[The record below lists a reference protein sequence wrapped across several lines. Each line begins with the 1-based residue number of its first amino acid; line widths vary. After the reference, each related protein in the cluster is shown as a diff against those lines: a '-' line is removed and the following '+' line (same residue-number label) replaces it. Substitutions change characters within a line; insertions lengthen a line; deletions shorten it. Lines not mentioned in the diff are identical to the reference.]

1 MSAQGKKA
9 APLAGWR
16 WGPFTFRLPFY
27 HTRLHWPE
35 FLQGIALASATG
47 LALVPFM
54 MTYFDLSFEQAIAM
68 SFMHGFLI
76 GIAPIAF
83 GEPYSPGW
91 LTPALPLV
99 MAFVITGY
107 DTPVERLQA
116 MTAMTMVFT
125 VMLAILG
132 ATGLGRKLMEWLP
145 AALKAGIIMGAGIA
159 AFQRVFLDG
168 DSSLADQ
175 PISTV
180 IACSVALVLLFS
192 IPFRFL
198 KLRARPL
205 MVIGGLGLLP
215 GFLAAAFFGP
225 LFGEVEYNIRWE
237 FFVPPVVETWQV
249 VSPFA
254 IGWPSWEMYLAAAPL
269 ALITYIILFGDLVTG
284 NEIIEE
290 AQKERPDDP
299 IEIDTTRS
307 HLSLAIRNL
316 LMGISAPFF
325 TTQGPLWAGVHVTVV
340 QRWRQGRRTMSNLF
354 SGVHSYYFMGIP
366 FIYFVLPLLTALE
379 PLMGVALSLTLVLTG
394 FACAYVAMAI
404 PAHPVER
411 GVTVLTGVA
420 LAFFEPWQGLAVG
433 VVAAV
438 LLIGGRDAVQMERAV
453 SEQEQ
458 SYHKARSDAADKR
471 EQSRR

>member
-1 MSAQGKKA
+1 MTAETQRRA
-9 APLAGWR
+9 APAGWQ

-27 HTRLHWPE
+27 HSRLHWPE

-54 MTYFDLSFEQAIAM
+54 MNYFGLSFEQAIAM

-76 GIAPIAF
+76 GIAPIVF
-83 GEPYSPGW
+83 GEPYAPGW

-99 MAFVITGY
+99 LAFVITGY
-107 DTPVERLQA
+107 DTPEERLQA

-125 VMLAILG
+125 VMLAVLG

-145 AALKAGIIMGAGIA
+145 AALKAGIIMGAAIA

-180 IACSVALVLLFS
+180 VACGVALVLLFS

-205 MVIGGLGLLP
+205 MLIGGLGLLP
-215 GFLAAAFFGP
+215 GFLAAAAIGP
-225 LFGEVEYNIRWE
+225 LVGEVEYNIRWE
-237 FFVPPVVETWQV
+237 LFVPPVVDTWQV

-284 NEIIEE
+284 NEIIED
-290 AQKERPDDP
+290 AQADRPDDP
-299 IEIDTTRS
+299 IDINTTRS
-307 HLSLAIRNL
+307 HLSLAIRNFF
-316 LMGISAPFF
+316 MGIGAPLF
-325 TTQGPLWAGVHVTVV
+325 TTQGPLWAGVHVVVV
-340 QRWRQGRRTMSNLF
+340 QRWRQGRRTMSDLF
-354 SGVHSYYFMGIP
+354 SGIHSYYFMGIP
-366 FIYFVLPLLTALE
+366 FIYFLLPLLTALE
-379 PLMGVALSLTLVLTG
+379 PLMGIALSLTLLLTG

-404 PAHPVER
+404 PRHPVER
-411 GVTVLTGVA
+411 GVTLLTGVS
-420 LAFFEPWQGLAVG
+420 LAFFEPWQGLLVG
-433 VVAAV
+433 VIAAV
-438 LLIGGRDAVQMERAV
+438 FLIGGRDAVVMEKQLA
-453 SEQEQ
+453 EQEKT
-458 SYHKARSDAADKR
+458 YHRSRDDAHDH
-471 EQSRR
+471 E